1 MTPVPPKIRP
11 IHTPRPWW
19 DVYQPALD
27 ACGVLTALAAVAMAQ
42 KGYVDDD
49 VLILGLVSAIVFL
62 IAGRF
67 TGLHRASHIDSV
79 DEEVASVAMTW
90 LATVAVMA
98 SIAFLTRTSELYLR
112 SVVFAWLLLTP
123 AVIGVCRMATRI
135 VHHGLLRRGIGVRRV
150 AIAGVNQL
158 GLQAEANLRG
168 DTGLGWN
175 LIGYYDDRQINRDGN
190 QSQYSQLLGDWEQM
204 VADARA
210 GHIDTILITLPMR
223 AEERIRQVLDKLSDT
238 TVSVYVIPD
247 IFVFELLHSSWKSIG
262 GLPAVSIFENPLR
275 GIDGFG
281 KRITDFVLAL
291 VGLVV
296 VAIPMVA
303 IALLIKLTSR
313 GPVFF
318 RQKRYGLDGEEIR
331 VWKFRTMHTCE
342 DGAVIRQATKNDSR
356 ITKVGGVLRRTS
368 LDELPQLFNVLDGS
382 MSLVGPR
389 PHATAHNELYRGQ
402 IRGYM
407 LRHKVKP
414 GITGLAQVN
423 GCRGETDTLDKMRR
437 RVEFDHE
444 YIRGWSLW
452 LDLRILMR
460 TVMVAWRQTEAY

>member
-1 MTPVPPKIRP
+1 M
-11 IHTPRPWW
+11 
-19 DVYQPALD
+19 
-27 ACGVLTALAAVAMAQ
+27 
-42 KGYVDDD
+42 
-49 VLILGLVSAIVFL
+49 SAIVFL

-98 SIAFLTRTSELYLR
+98 ALAFMTRSSELYLR

-123 AVIGVCRMATRI
+123 ALIGVSRMATRI
-135 VHHGLLRRGIGVRRV
+135 VHHGLLRRGIGVRKV
-150 AIAGVNQL
+150 AIAGVNAL

-175 LIGYYDDRQINRDGN
+175 LIGYYDDRQANREGTED
-190 QSQYSQLLGDWEQM
+190 QQRQLLGDWNRMLQ
-204 VADARA
+204 DARA
-210 GHIDTILITLPMR
+210 GKVDTILITLPMR
-223 AEERIRQVLDKLSDT
+223 AEQRIREVLDKLSDT

-247 IFVFELLHSSWKSIG
+247 IFVFELLHSSWKTIG

-281 KRITDFVLAL
+281 KRVTDIVLASI
-291 VGLVV
+291 GLMV
-296 VAIPMVA
+296 VAIPM
-303 IALLIKLTSR
+303 LIISVLVKLTSR

-331 VWKFRTMHTCE
+331 VWKFRSMRTCD
-342 DGAVIRQATKNDSR
+342 DGPVVAQATKNDPR
-356 ITKVGGVLRRTS
+356 ITKIGAVLRRTS
-368 LDELPQLFNVLDGS
+368 LDELPQLFNVLEGS

-423 GCRGETDTLDKMRR
+423 GCRGETDTLDKMQR

-452 LDLRILMR
+452 LDLQSSCARC
-460 TVMVAWRQTEAY
+460 W